1 MEKIE
6 SHLQITDGKFSV
18 QPMHDYAYT
27 CFMLRKICERYIV
40 LVGNCCMHDGQL
52 QKREQEQVDI
62 SAVLTELEIFMALSI
77 ILSWDFNICYA
88 KF

>member
-1 MEKIE
+1 
-6 SHLQITDGKFSV
+6 
-18 QPMHDYAYT
+18 
-27 CFMLRKICERYIV
+27 
-40 LVGNCCMHDGQL
+40 MHDGQL

-77 ILSWDFNICYA
+77 ILSWDFKICYV

>member
-1 MEKIE
+1 
-6 SHLQITDGKFSV
+6 
-18 QPMHDYAYT
+18 
-27 CFMLRKICERYIV
+27 
-40 LVGNCCMHDGQL
+40 MHDGQW
-52 QKREQEQVDI
+52 QKKEQEQVVI